1 MTLQEAYNKLVDR
14 IDYVNGEL
22 SNYNNLKT
30 GEEKA
35 YLIGLMHQHVM
46 EAAQVIA
53 DFKKQLPPTNQDCV
67 GVSNPSS
74 DTPIASEPE
83 SNSIEGEIK
92 TTWTIEKFFEETRKI
107 QKSDDIVLDRD
118 NIAILCELIKKN
130 YIYLHKFE
138 HQINF
143 YEFFTYQANR
153 IGETTVK
160 MYDQL
165 KIIKHFDKHYKHV

>member
-14 IDYVNGEL
+14 INYVNGEL

-35 YLIGLMHQHVM
+35 YFIGLMHQHVM

-74 DTPIASEPE
+74 DTPIA
-83 SNSIEGEIK
+83 GEIK
-92 TTWTIEKFFEETRKI
+92 TTWTIEKFFEETRKS

-118 NIAILCELIKKN
+118 NIALLCELIDKN
-130 YIYLHKFE
+130 YIYME
-138 HQINF
+138 DRITGRIDF
-143 YEFFTYQANR
+143 YRFFIYPENHEGVT
-153 IGETTVK
+153 ILDTH
-160 MYDQL
+160 DQVR
-165 KIIKHFDKHYKHV
+165 IIKYLAKTHKHVANE